1 MAAGKSAR
9 ECSRPVG
16 ARQSC
21 WPPSR
26 QTRKGRGGGMQKDAM
41 DVLQAWVDQYNARAG
56 ASIALD
62 SGGEAGGAQ
71 LRLKYRPAD
80 GVISI
85 FHLVAVDWKRG
96 VEGKRGDLGGRPII

>member
-62 SGGEAGGAQ
+62 SGGEAGGGQ
-71 LRLKYRPAD
+71 LRLKYPPTDGRLSVLPLLPVSSDGRPPLLL
-80 GVISI
+80 
-85 FHLVAVDWKRG
+85 HR
-96 VEGKRGDLGGRPII
+96 VEGP